1 MENKTGFTV
10 YEVSNRRGNEV
21 SEDEIKQAI
30 TDMAGWF
37 STNAKDVAAE
47 LKSKKGASS
56 DDIAKL
62 EKTVKTK
69 LPRSLAVLLSVYDGG
84 LLLKDNYKS
93 LSVSAILDAID
104 VGQVNGYWK
113 ANYIPFAGDD
123 DNNFLC
129 MEHTSGAETKIVA
142 WCTDMGV
149 IEEVADGLGLLIERV
164 RDGLLKKKVQYIE
177 GAGLVEDSS

>member
-1 MENKTGFTV
+1 
-10 YEVSNRRGNEV
+10 
-21 SEDEIKQAI
+21 
-30 TDMAGWF
+30 MAGWF
-37 STNAKDVAAE
+37 ASNAKDVAE
-47 LKSKKGASS
+47 GLKSKKGASS
-56 DDIAKL
+56 SDIESL

-69 LPRSLAVLLSVYDGG
+69 LPASLAVLLSVYDGG

-113 ANYIPFAGDD
+113 TNYIPFAADD
-123 DNNFLC
+123 ENNYLC
-129 MEHTSGAETKIVA
+129 IEHTSGKDTKIVA

-177 GAGLVEDSS
+177 GAGLVEDSN